1 MKTKFKI
8 LTALLL
14 ALTAKMY
21 SQAPCATT
29 EQQEILFANDS
40 MAKKAYLESERILLE
55 KTLEK
60 QQLEKI
66 KQKKQK
72 PFVRKKRKKKKLN

>member
-1 MKTKFKI
+1 MKTKFKTLI
-8 LTALLL
+8 VLLL
-14 ALTAKMY
+14 ALNSKVY

-55 KTLEK
+55 RTLEK
-60 QQLEKI
+60 QRLEKI

-72 PFVRKKRKKKKLN
+72 PFVRKKRKKRS